1 MARNAGRQGPG
12 EAKRHRAAALG
23 LAVFS
28 LMGAPGIGAAEEL
41 VKPRLLSESASV
53 RPGGT
58 AWLAVELTMQ
68 PGWHTYWRNPGDA
81 GQATEI
87 AWTLPA
93 GFSSGEIQWPVPK
106 PFATEM
112 VTSYGYAGKVALLTP
127 VTAPASAQAGTTATV
142 AADVTWLVCEKICVP
157 GEAKLDIKLKV
168 AADAPVDAANAA
180 IFAQARAALPRPAKG
195 TAAGRATD
203 EAITLD
209 LPPGLAE
216 GIGAGEIAFLPFDG
230 ALIDHGAEQ
239 RLQRADGRATL
250 TLRRG
255 PKLGPLTGA
264 FPGLLVVRD
273 TSGAAGQ
280 AYELTVAMTAR

>member
-1 MARNAGRQGPG
+1 MARIAGRQGPG
-12 EAKRHRAAALG
+12 AARRLCAAALG

-28 LMGAPGIGAAEEL
+28 VMGAPGLGAAEEL
-41 VKPRLLSESASV
+41 VKPRLLSESASI
-53 RPGGT
+53 RPGAT

-81 GQATEI
+81 GQPTEI

-93 GFSSGEIQWPVPK
+93 GFSAGEMQWPVPK

-127 VTAPASAQAGTTATV
+127 VAVPSSAEAGTTATI
-142 AADVTWLVCEKICVP
+142 AAGVTWLVCEKICVP

-168 AADAPVDAANAA
+168 AADAPADAANAA
-180 IFAQARAALPRPAKG
+180 VFAQAREALPRPAKD

-209 LPPGLAE
+209 LPAALAE
-216 GIGAGEIAFLPFDG
+216 GVGAGDVAFLPFDD

-239 RLQRADGRATL
+239 RLQRSDGRTTL

-255 PKLGPLTGA
+255 AKLGPLTGA
-264 FPGLLVVRD
+264 IPGLLVVRD
-273 TSGAAGQ
+273 KSGAAQQ
-280 AYELTVAMTAR
+280 AYDLTVAMTAR